1 MSVLIN
7 GTELRTISL
16 GRRAEKSQALSAATL
31 PIFTIAGGEVLVTS
45 FYLKATVSIAAAG
58 GTLALQSN
66 PTTGDTAASIVV
78 ATDLGTS
85 DSTAGTIIG
94 VIDTSGDGTLQF
106 AENGIALTSL
116 VVTTGQLELV
126 GASGIDGTVLAV
138 ATWVPLTDV
147 VATAPPCCWVM
158 NLTTLSA
165 LVAPAL

>member
-1 MSVLIN
+1 MSVIIQ
-7 GTELRTISL
+7 GSQLRDIGL

-45 FYLKATVSIAAAG
+45 FYLKATVTIAAAG

-66 PTTGDTAASIVV
+66 PTTGDTAASIVT

-85 DSTAGTIIG
+85 DAVAGTIIG
-94 VIDTSGDGTLQF
+94 VRDQGDGTTDF
-106 AENGIALTSL
+106 AENGFALRDL

-138 ATWVPLTDV
+138 VTWIPLTDG
-147 VATAPPCCWVM
+147 AT
-158 NLTTLSA
+158 
-165 LVAPAL
+165 LVAA